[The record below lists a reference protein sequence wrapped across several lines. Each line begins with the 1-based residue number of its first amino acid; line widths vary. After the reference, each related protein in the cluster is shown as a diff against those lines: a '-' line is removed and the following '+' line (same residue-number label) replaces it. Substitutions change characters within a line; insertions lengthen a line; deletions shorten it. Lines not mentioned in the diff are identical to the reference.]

1 MLIGNA
7 CKTCRELG
15 DDLLKLM
22 ALHMNAQQELS
33 DAAFVYKDPSAAHSA
48 KVRARVLMQESE
60 EKRARITAHRQIE
73 HGDNKQ
79 GIADVVLHA

>member
-15 DDLLKLM
+15 DDLLELM
-22 ALHMNAQQELS
+22 ALHMKAQQELC

-48 KVRARVLMQESE
+48 KARARVLLQESE
-60 EKRARITAHRQIE
+60 ERRARINAHRQID
-73 HGDNKQ
+73 HAHNKL
-79 GIADVVLHA
+79 GIADVVL